1 MDIVILNYQTSTV
14 EKIFNCPDT
23 WDATEVEDYL
33 YKTLKYREADINY
46 MIGKNIKAKKR
57 QYEPKEQRALY
68 ERWASIKE
76 RNPDCT
82 LLFRTEDFYEAYSE
96 DAKLVAD
103 ILNITLTRHSTM
115 TEKDGQPLR
124 LAGFPYTALDTYLPK
139 LIRAGLRIAICDNL
153 D

>member
-23 WDATEVEDYL
+23 WDVTEVEDYL
-33 YKTLKYREADINY
+33 YKTLKYREVDINY

-57 QYEPKEQRALY
+57 QYEPTEQRALY

-103 ILNITLTRHSTM
+103 ILNITLTKYSTM

-124 LAGFPYTALDTYLPK
+124 LAGFPHTALDTYLPK